1 MAFPNPQN
9 LGLEVSHLCIID
21 SKRYFCG
28 HFAPAKVARS
38 RHLREWGGGGGGG
51 GGRRGRERTAAPL
64 TQMGC
69 SWGFTLT
76 TFSQLLSRLE
86 LSLLS
91 ITSSYLRWW
100 INSFD

>member
-38 RHLREWGGGGGGG
+38 RHLREW
-51 GGRRGRERTAAPL
+51 RGLRPRHSRKWDALGDSP
-64 TQMGC
+64 
-69 SWGFTLT
+69 
-76 TFSQLLSRLE
+76 SQLSHNCFLG
-86 LSLLS
+86 
-91 ITSSYLRWW
+91 
-100 INSFD
+100 